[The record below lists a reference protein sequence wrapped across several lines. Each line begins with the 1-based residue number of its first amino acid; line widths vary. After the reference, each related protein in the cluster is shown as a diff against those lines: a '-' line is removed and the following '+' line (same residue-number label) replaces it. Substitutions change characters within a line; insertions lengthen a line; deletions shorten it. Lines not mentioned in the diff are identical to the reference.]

1 MRILS
6 NLIIKRLCHHHSKTN
21 FCKQSPNQINNT
33 KEQIDEMNL
42 KLTTMNKEITK
53 EITKE
58 INKLHD
64 ELGYVYVIQI
74 FTFNLNL
81 FILFY

>member
-21 FCKQSPNQINNT
+21 FCKQSPPNQINNT

-53 EITKE
+53 EI
-58 INKLHD
+58 NKLHD

-74 FTFNLNL
+74 FTIPL
-81 FILFY
+81 FICWNF